1 MKTIQK
7 IIDLLSAKERK
18 ALLPLFILIL
28 VMALLDVFGVA
39 SILPFIAVLSN
50 PELIENNHI
59 LSTIFQSLK
68 QIGID
73 SKNKFIFCLGL
84 FTFFMLFFSLAFK
97 ALTTYLLLQYG
108 LMREYSLGKRLLENY
123 LHQPYEWFLNRN
135 SAELGKNILS
145 EVGKFANYCLIPA
158 LNIFAQS
165 VVVIA
170 LIILII
176 IIDPIIALLTFAV
189 LSFGYFIIFKL
200 TNLILKNIGEKN
212 TMANQSRFSSLH
224 EAFGAIKE
232 LKIRGQEPIYIN
244 RYSLPAITYA
254 KTLALAQIIEKLPK
268 FFMEAVAFG
277 GVIILIL
284 ILLKININFFSV
296 LPIITVYVLSGY
308 KLMPAF
314 QLIYSSYTQL
324 RFANSTLN
332 LLHKDATNLKAVEPK
347 IFDSVLLKK
356 SIKLKN
362 IHFTYRNS
370 KSLALKDISIN
381 IAAKSMV
388 AFVGATGSGKTTIVD
403 IILGL
408 LEPQQGT
415 LMVDGMVI
423 DSSNRHQWQKN
434 IGYVPQSIYL
444 IDGTVSSNI
453 AIGVESEDINHT
465 SVERAAKIARLHDFV
480 INELPNGYNTTVG
493 ERGVRLSGG
502 QRQRIGIARALYN
515 NPELLVFDE
524 ATSALDNLTERAVM
538 EEIKNIGKEI
548 TIIIIAHRLNTIL
561 ECDNIFLLEKGE
573 LKGQGNF
580 ETLIQTNEKFRL
592 IAGKKYYKKYGV
604 T

>member
-1 MKTIQK
+1 LKTIKK
-7 IIDLLSAKERK
+7 IIDLLTPKERK
-18 ALLPLFILIL
+18 ALFPLFIITL

-39 SILPFIAVLSN
+39 SILPFVAVLSN
-50 PELIENNHI
+50 SELIESNHI
-59 LSTIFQSLK
+59 LSAIYQASN

-97 ALTTYLLLQYG
+97 TFASYSLLQYG
-108 LMREYSLGKRLLENY
+108 LMREYSLSKRLLEKY
-123 LHQPYEWFLNRN
+123 IGQPYEWFLNRN

-145 EVGKFANYCLIPA
+145 EVGRFTNYCLIPI
-158 LNIFAQS
+158 LHIFSQS
-165 VVVIA
+165 IVVIA
-170 LIILII
+170 LITLII
-176 IIDPIIALLTFAV
+176 IINPIIALVTFAI
-189 LSFGYFIIFKL
+189 LCFGYFVIFKL
-200 TNLILKNIGEKN
+200 TNLILKNLGKKN
-212 TMANQSRFSSLH
+212 TVANANRFSWLQ

-232 LKIRGQEPIYIN
+232 LKIRGLEPNYVN
-244 RYSLPAITYA
+244 RYSLSAITYA
-254 KTLALAQIIEKLPK
+254 KTLALFQIIGQLPK
-268 FFMEAVAFG
+268 YFMEAIAFG
-277 GVIILIL
+277 GVVILIL
-284 ILLKININFFSV
+284 ILLKINVDFFSI

-308 KLMPAF
+308 KIMPAL
-314 QLIYSSYTQL
+314 QLIYNSYTQL
-324 RFANSTLN
+324 RFANSSLN
-332 LLHKDATNLKAVEPK
+332 LLHNDIINLKAVEPK
-347 IFDSVLLKK
+347 NLDAVLLKK

-362 IHFTYRNS
+362 IHFSYPNS
-370 KSLALKDISIN
+370 TRFALKDISID
-381 IAAKSMV
+381 ISAKSMV
-388 AFVGATGSGKTTIVD
+388 AFVGSTGSGKTTIVD

-408 LEPQQGT
+408 LEPQHGT

-453 AIGVESEDINHT
+453 AIGVESEDINQT

-480 INELPNGYNTTVG
+480 IKELPNGYKTTVG

-592 IAGKKYYKKYGV
+592 IAEKKYYKKYGL